1 MDIICAKCGEHFSSI
16 ESAREHNGHCKGA
29 SKNEELHWIPSQK
42 NKLTPE
48 EWDKLLE
55 AFGRQNIDTNTTE
68 ETKNNPS
75 NKKTSTQIDNSGKTT
90 PHIEQIKE

>member
-1 MDIICAKCGEHFSSI
+1 MDIICAKCGKHFSSI
-16 ESAREHNGHCKGA
+16 ESARDHSGHCKGS

-55 AFGRQNIDTNTTE
+55 AFGRQSIVTNLSE
-68 ETKNNPS
+68 ETRQNNPI
-75 NKKTSTQIDNSGKTT
+75 NKKPSTQINIGKNT
-90 PHIEQIKE
+90 PPYRT